1 MKKIRLSVLLIS
13 LSLAAGACSA
23 APILAPDCTDPNV
36 CDYTPDTG
44 GFTAPTPPTSNY
56 TPDTGG

>member
-36 CDYTPDTG
+36 CDYVPGTVG
-44 GFTAPTPPTSNY
+44 YTPPPSNY
-56 TPDTGG
+56 VPGTVG